1 MSPDIII
8 VINSIKIIE
17 NDKDIDA
24 DVLSSEDKCEGDLF
38 PCDSESELES
48 GVELEF
54 DCGLIKLVDNKGA
67 SSLEMGDVGDGVRSL
82 VCCPFEPPILDV
94 KISNVLVS

>member
-1 MSPDIII
+1 MNESKMSPDITI

-24 DVLSSEDKCEGDLF
+24 DVLSSEDKCEGNLF
-38 PCDSESELES
+38 PCNSENELES

-54 DCGLIKLVDNKGA
+54 DCELIDSKLADNKGA
-67 SSLEMGDVGDGVRSL
+67 CSLEIGDVGDGVRSL
-82 VCCPFEPPILDV
+82 VCCPFEPSMPDA
-94 KISNVLVS
+94 